1 MKESDAVS
9 DADMFRLNSTSFD
22 GNYSPY
28 QENCRLL
35 FLDVSLSNFSMRS
48 EGEPTAS
55 IRNLNQS

>member
-28 QENCRLL
+28 QETYRLL
-35 FLDVSLSNFSMRS
+35 ILHVIPSKFSMRS